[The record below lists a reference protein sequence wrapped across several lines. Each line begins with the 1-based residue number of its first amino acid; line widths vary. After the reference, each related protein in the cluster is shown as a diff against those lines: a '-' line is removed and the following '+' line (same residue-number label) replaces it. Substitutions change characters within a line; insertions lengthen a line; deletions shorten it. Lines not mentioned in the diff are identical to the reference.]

1 MATRG
6 RWGVTREENGELA
19 LLWEWPWYWRYPGGF
34 GIAAAGIWMALAL
47 SDNGQLDWVS
57 WASVGVGIFLALW
70 TMYELGC
77 LVIVLAVV
85 GGSYIG
91 LTTLFPA
98 LKADWSLQSIT
109 VGAALAYAFWL
120 IGKYRDRLWKA
131 EQAIQKAER
140 DITALQTRLLNYRR
154 NDHL

>member
-6 RWGVTREENGELA
+6 RWGVTREENGELS
-19 LLWEWPWYWRYPGGF
+19 LFLEWPWYWRYPAAVLLFAVALRVGTF
-34 GIAAAGIWMALAL
+34 IAEPDDWLRWAIIGAGTIGAL
-47 SDNGQLDWVS
+47 V
-57 WASVGVGIFLALW
+57 I
-70 TMYELGC
+70 TYELGC
-77 LVIVLAVV
+77 LVIVLAGL

-98 LKADWSLQSIT
+98 LKVDWSLQS
-109 VGAALAYAFWL
+109 VGFGAALVYAYWL

>member
-6 RWGVTREENGELA
+6 RWGVTREDNGELA

-34 GIAAAGIWMALAL
+34 AIAAAGIWVALMV
-47 SDNGQLDWVS
+47 SDDGQLNWESWV
-57 WASVGVGIFLALW
+57 SVGVGIFLALW

-77 LVIVLAVV
+77 LIIVLAVL

-98 LKADWSLQSIT
+98 LKVDWSLQSAA
-109 VGAALAYAFWL
+109 VGAALVYAFWL
-120 IGKYRDRLWKA
+120 IDKYTKRLQKA
-131 EQAIQKAER
+131 EQALQKAER
-140 DITALQTRLLNYRR
+140 DITALQNRLLNYRR